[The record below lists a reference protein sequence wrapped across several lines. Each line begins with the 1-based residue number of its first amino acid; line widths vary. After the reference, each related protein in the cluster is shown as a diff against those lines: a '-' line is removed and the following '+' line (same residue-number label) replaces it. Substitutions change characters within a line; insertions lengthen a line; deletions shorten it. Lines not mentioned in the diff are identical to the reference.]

1 MDEIKSEIGRL
12 LTDEV
17 QLGGLT
23 DEREIEFLK
32 WMAEHIPGDLE
43 NMRLGFETISA
54 FNVSYAGIIQRQV
67 RQYINKLTPD
77 KNPLSLTSENAE
89 NSEKVLIKIKE
100 IHQGVIDS
108 CKSDLDK
115 LLSEPKQ
122 LAYAMVAE
130 FVDRILRPEDIK
142 DDWDIFLNDEQV
154 RQKVWPEFKT
164 MANRMKI
171 QKDWQSLVEQIIDIN
186 QLEKMRFL

>member
-1 MDEIKSEIGRL
+1 MRL
-12 LTDEV
+12 L
-17 QLGGLT
+17 
-23 DEREIEFLK
+23 
-32 WMAEHIPGDLE
+32 
-43 NMRLGFETISA
+43 
-54 FNVSYAGIIQRQV
+54 
-67 RQYINKLTPD
+67 INL
-77 KNPLSLTSENAE
+77 
-89 NSEKVLIKIKE
+89 
-100 IHQGVIDS
+100 

-130 FVDRILRPEDIK
+130 FIDRILYAEDIK

-171 QKDWQSLVEQIIDIN
+171 QRDWQSLVEQIMDIN
-186 QLEKMRFL
+186 RLENMRFL